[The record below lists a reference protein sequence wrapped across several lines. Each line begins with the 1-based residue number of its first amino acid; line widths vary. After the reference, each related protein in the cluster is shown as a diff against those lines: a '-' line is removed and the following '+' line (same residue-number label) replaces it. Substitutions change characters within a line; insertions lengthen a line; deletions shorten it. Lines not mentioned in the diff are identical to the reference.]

1 VADEE
6 FSDKEMAHLNE
17 EYDISNF
24 PEMKKAFAG
33 PSADRETSSDKW
45 GRWLSGYAPLI
56 NYQGYPVAIV
66 GVDMAASDVDELRR
80 NTRNVVMLSFVVGLI
95 LAIIFGRIGAVT
107 ITNPLMALMDGVKN
121 LEQGKYGYQ
130 VNIQRKDEIGSL
142 IQGFNQMSQK
152 LGEVDK
158 MKSDFLSVITHELYT
173 PITPIKDCVSQ
184 LRSDPSLSE
193 SGQQLFGIIDRQVNK
208 MQTLVDEVLDFSWLE
223 IRDWKL
229 EKEPIELKSLGAK
242 ILEDIKEQAAAKKV
256 ELGLKLGEQLPA
268 MLLDRKRV
276 QHVIRILLDNA
287 IKFTPENGKVALEIN
302 KVSGGVEFA
311 VSDSGIGISK
321 KDTERIFS
329 GFYQVEDHMTRT
341 KGGMG
346 LGLAIAKR
354 IVEAHNGYIWA
365 ESPGLGEGSRFIFL
379 LPIV

>member
-1 VADEE
+1 
-6 FSDKEMAHLNE
+6 
-17 EYDISNF
+17 
-24 PEMKKAFAG
+24 
-33 PSADRETSSDKW
+33 
-45 GRWLSGYAPLI
+45 
-56 NYQGYPVAIV
+56 
-66 GVDMAASDVDELRR
+66 
-80 NTRNVVMLSFVVGLI
+80 
-95 LAIIFGRIGAVT
+95 
-107 ITNPLMALMDGVKN
+107 
-121 LEQGKYGYQ
+121 
-130 VNIQRKDEIGSL
+130 
-142 IQGFNQMSQK
+142 
-152 LGEVDK
+152 

-184 LRSDPSLSE
+184 LKTDPSLSE
-193 SGQQLFGIIDRQVNK
+193 SGKQLFGIIDRQVNK

-242 ILEDIKEQAAAKKV
+242 ILEDVKEQAAAKKV